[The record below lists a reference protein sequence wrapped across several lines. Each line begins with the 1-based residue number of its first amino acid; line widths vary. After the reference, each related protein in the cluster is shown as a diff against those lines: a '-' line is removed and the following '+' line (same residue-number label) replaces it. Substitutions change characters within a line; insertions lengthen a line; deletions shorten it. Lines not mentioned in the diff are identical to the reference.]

1 MTTGQASGALV
12 DHCVYASKKPQAVTQ
27 GSFVDSLSKGPQA
40 FPARTSQ
47 NAAPTL

>member
-1 MTTGQASGALV
+1 MTTGQASGALI

-27 GSFVDSLSKGPQA
+27 GSLFDSFFSGRQA